1 MRILLAAARDVHDG
15 ATNEGGSGPSLARGG
30 GERAWQ
36 GPAAALPAPGGI
48 PKRRPERFMAKDLM
62 MIKELAAVS
71 A

>member
-1 MRILLAAARDVHDG
+1 MELRTKEDLACFLRAAMV
-15 ATNEGGSGPSLARGG
+15 NVGGR
-30 GERAWQ
+30 R
-36 GPAAALPAPGGI
+36 PAAALPAWGGN